1 MLSLASRGCT
11 NLASFVPG
19 HVSSANR
26 PSVST
31 AGSLSTCLRL
41 PPIYLSTPPTYSAP
55 AAVEEGEQNS
65 LNITLDGEHR
75 EQRGW
80 ANHTF
85 TMQQTRPLPPLPV
98 AAARGDIDALTAL
111 LAEGI
116 DINGT
121 SRTNPRTSLME
132 ACKGNADAAVDFLI
146 AQG

>member
-1 MLSLASRGCT
+1 
-11 NLASFVPG
+11 
-19 HVSSANR
+19 
-26 PSVST
+26 
-31 AGSLSTCLRL
+31 
-41 PPIYLSTPPTYSAP
+41 
-55 AAVEEGEQNS
+55 
-65 LNITLDGEHR
+65 
-75 EQRGW
+75 
-80 ANHTF
+80 
-85 TMQQTRPLPPLPV
+85 MQQTRPLPPLPV